1 MFTAAAVASV
11 TIVLYSVIV
20 LIPAPLVLVSLV
32 CGLTMVPAL
41 GLTNPEEAEAAR
53 ILSRDLLDQRELAWT
68 RVSGAGVVSHV
79 QAILS
84 GGGQSLGQAEGEVW
98 VLDMENLLGLLR
110 DPGVE
115 EHIGPGAG
123 ARGRKRSGERKF
135 RQN

>member
-32 CGLTMVPAL
+32 TMAPAL

-115 EHIGPGAG
+115 
-123 ARGRKRSGERKF
+123 
-135 RQN
+135 

>member
-32 CGLTMVPAL
+32 TMAPAL

>member
-20 LIPAPLVLVSLV
+20 LIPAPRVLVSLV

-115 EHIGPGAG
+115 
-123 ARGRKRSGERKF
+123 
-135 RQN
+135 